1 MDDSPVKHRLT
12 TPSLILLA
20 LILAAGTF
28 LRIWPSAGFKL
39 VGIDEHNYATYV
51 EQTLKY
57 GLTGYGHVVDDYI
70 TSQVKERQAVVPA
83 TRIGFIWPT
92 AIVARITRLDS
103 LSAVHAVSATSA
115 ILLLFATAAI
125 GMRFGRARQT
135 LVLTALMAVAPLQVA
150 LAQRALG
157 DEYFAF
163 WAVLSAWFFFECLQN
178 RQSRRWFVAFG
189 ISFFMLVLTKENAAF
204 VCAALLAVW
213 LWFAVAGISRPN
225 YVLVFVMFI
234 SGAAAVLVLA
244 SLLGGISEWIT
255 FYRMYGQKSSGI
267 PYVIQFQDGAWYRYL
282 IDFTLLSPL
291 VVALTFGRVFM
302 IEKKEAP
309 DLFWGLF
316 LGFSFVAMSIVPFG
330 FSLRFAAYW
339 DVPLRWLAASQLV
352 ILSGRFSARWRN
364 PTLITALALI
374 LVVDLE
380 QYCRL
385 FVKAEIYDPV
395 SSHLLRASKLVK

>member
-1 MDDSPVKHRLT
+1 MDEQSAKRRLT

-20 LILAAGTF
+20 LILAAGIF
-28 LRIWPSAGFKL
+28 LRIWPTAGFKL

-57 GLTGYGHVVDDYI
+57 GLTDYGHVIDDYI
-70 TSQVKERQAVVPA
+70 TAQVKERDAVVPA
-83 TRIGFIWPT
+83 TRIGFIWPA

-103 LSAVHAVSATSA
+103 LYAVRTVSAASA
-115 ILLLFATAAI
+115 ILLLLATATI
-125 GMRFGRARQT
+125 GLRFGGARQS
-135 LVLTALMAVAPLQVA
+135 LVVTALMAAAPLQIA

-157 DEYFAF
+157 DEYFAL
-163 WAVLSAWFFFECLQN
+163 WAVLSAWFFFECLQD
-178 RQSRRWFVAFG
+178 RQARRWHIAFG
-189 ISFFMLVLTKENAAF
+189 FSFFMLVLTKENAAF

-213 LWFAVAGISRPN
+213 IWFSLGRITRPN
-225 YVLVFVMFI
+225 YVLLIVTFI
-234 SGAAAVLVLA
+234 AGAAAVLVLA
-244 SLLGGISEWIT
+244 SLLGGIGEWLT
-255 FYRMYGQKSSGI
+255 FYRMYGQKSARI

-291 VVALTFGRVFM
+291 IVALTFGRVFK
-302 IEKKEAP
+302 IDKNDAP
-309 DLFWGLF
+309 DLFWALF
-316 LGFSFVAMSIVPFG
+316 LGFSFIAMSCVPFG

-352 ILSGRFSARWRN
+352 ILADRFSSRWRN
-364 PTLITALALI
+364 AVLITAVALV
-374 LVVDLE
+374 LLVDLA
-380 QYCRL
+380 QYHRF